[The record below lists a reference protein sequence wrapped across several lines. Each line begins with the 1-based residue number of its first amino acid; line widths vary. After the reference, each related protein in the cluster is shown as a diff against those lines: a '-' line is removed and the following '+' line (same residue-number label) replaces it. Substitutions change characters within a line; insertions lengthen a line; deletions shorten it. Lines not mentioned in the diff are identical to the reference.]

1 MDTSSYKVVITEQA
15 ENDLEEIYNYIN
27 NELKANKAARNLKN
41 KIKKQILNLVDNPI
55 HVLKYVLNQN
65 MSIIIDL

>member
-55 HVLKYVLNQN
+55 HVLKYV
-65 MSIIIDL
+65 